1 MTGAIFADP
10 RLAAVY
16 DTFDGDRSDLGPY
29 LSLVHELGASTVLDV
44 GCGTGTFACLLAEHG
59 VQVIGVDPAVASLE
73 IARGKP
79 CANKVTWLHG
89 GAESLPPLAED
100 LATMTA
106 NVAQVFLT
114 DEDWAATLR
123 AVRAALRP
131 GGWLVFESRRPER
144 ELWREWTKDRTFVRA
159 DIPGIGAVQTWVEV
173 TEVRPNLVS
182 FRWTFIFDVD
192 SSELTSDSTLRFRSR
207 EEFADSLS
215 AAGFSVLDVREAPD
229 RPGGELVF
237 LAQRSD

>member
-1 MTGAIFADP
+1 MRGTSAFRARRRGRCALFSSLGAVSDAIFADQ

-16 DTFDGDRSDLGPY
+16 DTFDGDRTDLGPY
-29 LSLVHELGASTVLDV
+29 VSLVHELGASTLLDV
-44 GCGTGTFACLLAEHG
+44 GCGTGTFACLLAEQG
-59 VQVIGVDPAVASLE
+59 VQVVALDPAAASLE

-79 CANKVTWLHG
+79 HANKVTWLHG
-89 GAESLPPLAED
+89 DAASLPPLAVD

-106 NVAQVFLT
+106 NVAQVLLT

-144 ELWREWTKDRTFVRA
+144 ELWREWTRDRSFARA
-159 DIPGIGAVQTWVEV
+159 DIPGVGPVQTWVEV
-173 TEVRPNLVS
+173 TEVRPSLVS

-192 SSELTSDSTLRFRSR
+192 RSELTSDSTLRFRSR
-207 EEFADSLS
+207 ESS
-215 AAGFSVLDVREAPD
+215 
-229 RPGGELVF
+229 
-237 LAQRSD
+237 QTH